1 MRKFALVSL
10 GLALALP
17 FVLPLVRSRYRLCP
31 PLSQQLSVNVLLLRV
46 GENRSSARPVELTS
60 SLSSPLSLLWRSGL
74 AAESQLMRALRSE
87 QQQHQT
93 SVGQEERWAAAYD
106 ADGNALHC
114 ATDVIGDDSL
124 VYLATE
130 GTRWQW
136 APERTGHVREVRIRW
151 PFGEAATAGS
161 PGGAARTAAAE
172 DDARRLL
179 VLEGPPGTREE
190 AWELAARADAK
201 LATNA
206 KLASSNMPPIAPS
219 SLPASQPSP
228 APPPHERLVTLETL
242 SSSPPIFRAHGLVPD
257 ELLDALLAFATPEF
271 EPSTVGDASSSGAAV
286 LGNRI
291 RDDRRTSH
299 SAWLHGFNDPRKTL
313 PVARAVQRAA
323 ADLLRLTPRQAA
335 LLRSI
340 EPLLCVRYAEG
351 EFYEPHHDFFAG
363 GPSSTDA
370 SNPEYAPPTG
380 TNRFAT
386 LIIYLA
392 EPEAGGHT
400 VFPFATRGAEDD
412 SEGGPGGEVTDGGE
426 VGEGGGGGAG
436 GSGGGSA
443 GGSAGGS
450 GSPPVTPGAA
460 TAGGLPGGV
469 AFVGDRGAPSC
480 DFPNL
485 KQRRG
490 LMVAPRRGDALLFYD
505 QTPDGALDGRTRHGA
520 CPVVG
525 RTPKVAA
532 NVWAWNREA
541 VYR

>member
-1 MRKFALVSL
+1 MRIILRALAAL

-17 FVLPLVRSRYRLCP
+17 FLLPIVRSRLRLCP
-31 PLSQQLSVNVLLLRV
+31 PLSQSSVTLLLLRV
-46 GENRSSARPVELTS
+46 GENRTTARPVVLT
-60 SLSSPLSLLWRSGL
+60 SLSSPLSLLWRSEL
-74 AAESQLMRALRSE
+74 AAESQLFQALRNA
-87 QQQHQT
+87 QQVHT
-93 SVGQEERWAAAYD
+93 PGREERWAAAYD
-106 ADGNALHC
+106 ADGNALRC
-114 ATDVIGDDSL
+114 AADIMEDDAL
-124 VYLATE
+124 IYFAVE
-130 GTRWQW
+130 GARWQW

-151 PFGEAATAGS
+151 PFGAAAATAVS
-161 PGGAARTAAAE
+161 PGGAARTAADE
-172 DDARRLL
+172 DNARRRLL
-179 VLEGPPGTREE
+179 LEGPPGTREE
-190 AWELAARADAK
+190 AWELAARSETK
-201 LATNA
+201 LG
-206 KLASSNMPPIAPS
+206 SSMPIAPS
-219 SLPASQPSP
+219 HSSASQPSQT
-228 APPPHERLVTLETL
+228 PPPDEHLVTLETL
-242 SSSPPIFRAHGLVPD
+242 SSSPPIFRARGLVPD
-257 ELLDALLAFATPEF
+257 ELLDALLAFATPDF
-271 EPSTVGDASSSGAAV
+271 APSTVGDASSTDAAV

-313 PVARAVQRAA
+313 PAARAVQRAA

-363 GPSSTDA
+363 GPSATNA
-370 SNPEYAPPTG
+370 ANPEYAPPAG
-380 TNRFAT
+380 SNRFAT
-386 LIIYLA
+386 LILYLG

-400 VFPFATRGAEDD
+400 VFPFATRAAAD
-412 SEGGPGGEVTDGGE
+412 DGGGGGGGDGGGGGGGS
-426 VGEGGGGGAG
+426 GEGGGRGGEAGDGGGQEGGGDGGA
-436 GSGGGSA
+436 GSA
-443 GGSAGGS
+443 GGS
-450 GSPPVTPGAA
+450 PPGDAP
-460 TAGGLPGGV
+460 TAGHPDGV

-525 RTPKVAA
+525 HTPKVAA

-541 VYR
+541 IYR